1 MTRIQEKFQQLKS
14 QKESALISYIM
25 VGYPSENATLKAVRG
40 LVEGGVDII
49 ELGFPF
55 SDPIA
60 DGPTI
65 QMASTH
71 SLNNGTQIND
81 FFSIVKKIRKESEI
95 PLVLMTYTNILYNQ
109 TYQKFIKRAKDAG
122 IDGLILPD
130 MAIEESRKYVMAAK
144 KNDMDTIFLVSPNTE
159 KKRLKEIIKNTS
171 GFLYMV
177 AVFGTTG
184 VQTKIHKYTIEAL
197 KNTRKIA
204 KGLIPVGVGFGISNE
219 KDVQKYVSSGAD
231 AVIVGSANIKI
242 MENTPSNRIQ
252 SRIKTFTRKLKNKT
266 L

>member
-1 MTRIQEKFQQLKS
+1 MSRIQDKFNQLKS
-14 QKESALISYIM
+14 NNEAALISYIM
-25 VGYPSENATLKAVRG
+25 AGYPSEKATLSAVRG
-40 LVEGGVDII
+40 LIRGGTDII

-65 QMASTH
+65 QMASTE
-71 SLNNGTQIND
+71 SLNNGTKIDD
-81 FFSIVKKIRKESEI
+81 FFTIVKKIRKESDI

-109 TYQKFIKRAKDAG
+109 TYQKFISRAKEAG

-130 MAIEESRKYVMAAK
+130 MAIEESDEYVKAAK

-159 KKRLKEIIKNTS
+159 NNRLKKIIKSTS

-184 VQTKIHKYTIEAL
+184 VQTKIHKYTIDAL
-197 KNTRKIA
+197 KNTKKTA
-204 KGLIPVGVGFGISNE
+204 NGKIPVGVGFGVSTE
-219 KDVQKYVSSGAD
+219 KDVKKYVSYGAN

-242 MENTPSNRIQ
+242 MENTPANKIH
-252 SRIKTFTRKLKNKT
+252 SRIEVFTKRLKRET
-266 L
+266 R

>member
-1 MTRIQEKFQQLKS
+1 MSRIKEKFNQLKS
-14 QKESALISYIM
+14 NRETALISYIM
-25 VGYPSENATLKAVRG
+25 TGYPSEKTTLSAVRG
-40 LVEGGVDII
+40 LIQGGADII

-65 QMASTH
+65 QMASTE
-71 SLNNGTQIND
+71 SLNSGTKIDN
-81 FFSIVKKIRKESEI
+81 FFSIVKKIRKESDI

-109 TYQKFIKRAKDAG
+109 TYQKFISRAKRAG

-130 MAIEESRKYVMAAK
+130 MAIEESKEYVKAAK
-144 KNDMDTIFLVSPNTE
+144 KIGIDTIFLVSPNTE
-159 KKRLKEIIKNTS
+159 KDRLKKIIKSTS

-184 VQTKIHKYTIEAL
+184 VQTKIHKYTIDAL
-197 KNTRKIA
+197 KNTKNTA
-204 KGLIPVGVGFGISNE
+204 KGKIPVGVGFGISTE

-242 MENTPSNRIQ
+242 MENTPTNKIQ
-252 SRIKTFTRKLKNKT
+252 SKIATFTKKLKNKT
-266 L
+266 R